1 VDEPLELSAE
11 QYKYW
16 QVDFQ
21 SGIIRLIF
29 QDGQILEEA
38 LEAKF
43 RERDSQITIS
53 VFDWEKW
60 WILSTTTRR
69 DLIITEGFNP
79 NSPPPLNGRP
89 SVYLDQNRW
98 RTVADVL
105 HDPDRVD
112 DSSERFAAQDLIRLA
127 TDGGIVMP
135 LSMGH
140 MLETAGLHSER
151 RYEVGVAMAQLSAGW
166 QMRNP
171 LDLWKHEV
179 EMTIRGHLGLT
190 EDAPSFHPVV
200 TEPGALFGSDT
211 GLGITE
217 ETTDFEKFLAMLTMP
232 NVVLDRLIDPERTPK
247 HPLTKWVD
255 HHARITSQ
263 MDAEEVSKDQRR
275 RLARRR
281 YWNENI
287 GFYTATYRRLT
298 HSADF
303 PMFSDR
309 ELAKLLSESPMV
321 GLVSELFARRF
332 IDRQNKWRR
341 NDLIDMF
348 HLSSAAAYTNYVC
361 AETHTGTQLRE
372 AQRALGRSET
382 VFTTLFDLVT
392 VLRRDGARTAS
403 ERSPHPQGQ

>member
-1 VDEPLELSAE
+1 MDEPLEFSAE
-11 QYKYW
+11 RYKYW

-21 SGIIRLIF
+21 NGIIRIVH
-29 QDGQILEEA
+29 QDGRILEEE

-43 RERDSQITIS
+43 RERDSRIATSI
-53 VFDWEKW
+53 FDWEKW
-60 WILSTTTRR
+60 WILSSTTRG

-79 NSPPPLNGRP
+79 NSPPPFNGRP

-98 RTVADVL
+98 RTVSDVL

-112 DSSERFAAQDLIRLA
+112 DPGERFAAQDLIRLA

-190 EDAPSFHPVV
+190 QDAPELHPVV

-217 ETTDFEKFLAMLTMP
+217 ETPDFEKFMAMLTMP
-232 NVVLDRLIDPERTPK
+232 NVVLDRLVDPERTPK

-255 HHARITSQ
+255 HHAKITSQ
-263 MDAEEVSKDQRR
+263 IDAEEVSKDQRR

-287 GFYTATYRRLT
+287 GFYTAAYRRLT
-298 HSADF
+298 HSADL

-309 ELAKLLSESPMV
+309 QLVKFLSASPMV
-321 GLVSELFARRF
+321 GLVSELFVRRF
-332 IDRQNKWRR
+332 IDRQNKWRG

-361 AETHTGTQLRE
+361 AETHTGTQLRD

-382 VFTTLFDLVT
+382 VFTTLSGLVT
-392 VLRRDGARTAS
+392 ALLRDGARSAS
-403 ERSPHPQGQ
+403 ERSTD

>member
-1 VDEPLELSAE
+1 MDEPLVISADR
-11 QYKYW
+11 YKYW

-21 SGIIRLIF
+21 NGTMKIVG
-29 QDGQILEEA
+29 QDGQILEEE
-38 LEAKF
+38 LEPKF
-43 RERDSQITIS
+43 RARDSQIATSI
-53 VFDWEKW
+53 FDWEKW
-60 WILSTTTRR
+60 WILSTTTRG

-79 NSPPPLNGRP
+79 NSPPPFNGRP

-112 DSSERFAAQDLIRLA
+112 NPSERRAAQDLIRLA
-127 TDGGIVMP
+127 TDGGIVLP

-151 RYEVGVAMAQLSAGW
+151 RYEVGLAMAYLAAGW
-166 QMRNP
+166 QIRNP

-179 EMTIRGHLGLT
+179 ELTIRGHLGLT
-190 EDAPSFHPVV
+190 EGAPVLHPIV

-211 GLGITE
+211 TLGITA
-217 ETTDFEKFLAMLTMP
+217 ETPDFDKFMAMLIMP
-232 NVVLDRLIDPERTPK
+232 NVVLDTLVAPERTPK

-263 MDAEEVSKDQRR
+263 IHAENIPKNQRR

-287 GFYTATYRRLT
+287 GFYTAAYRRLT
-298 HSADF
+298 NSADF
-303 PMFSDR
+303 PSFSDGQLVR
-309 ELAKLLSESPMV
+309 LLSASPIA
-321 GLVSELFARRF
+321 GLASELFIRRF
-332 IDRQNKWRR
+332 IDHQNKWRR

-348 HLSSAAAYTNYVC
+348 HLSSVAC
-361 AETHTGTQLRE
+361 CK
-372 AQRALGRSET
+372 
-382 VFTTLFDLVT
+382 
-392 VLRRDGARTAS
+392 
-403 ERSPHPQGQ
+403 